1 MLTFKNSELEQVL
14 FSISS
19 YDKDSGKLVG
29 GLLNEAL
36 TLGTK
41 RKLQKIHKPTHK
53 LFEEF
58 VEDFKKIQE
67 ACKTGENEK
76 NEPIYDQEKLKKEV
90 QILLD
95 EEVKVD
101 AEPIQLFQIEN
112 ISTEQNYNFDIIEKF
127 AI

>member
-14 FSISS
+14 LHIST
-19 YDKDSGKLVG
+19 YNKETGKLIG
-29 GLLNEAL
+29 GLLSENL

-58 VEDFKKIQE
+58 IEDFKKVQE
-67 ACKTGENEK
+67 GCKTGENEK
-76 NEPIYDQEKLKKEV
+76 GEPIYDQEKLKIEV
-90 QILLD
+90 QLLLD

-101 AEPIQLFQIEN
+101 AEPIQLSQIEG
-112 ISTEQNYNFDIIEKF
+112 ISTENNYNFDIIEKF
-127 AI
+127 AV